1 MSLVRS
7 GEKVIVVIHAE
18 ACSKANSRR
27 MVPGRSKAGKL
38 FMRPIKSE
46 KALQFVDAAARQVPI
61 LPEPLTCALI
71 ARIWIWY
78 PSERND
84 LDESLVLDV
93 LQDRVYKNDRQ
104 IRERHVYHA
113 VDKND
118 PRVVVELEPL
128 YHQGGLQ

>member
-1 MSLVRS
+1 
-7 GEKVIVVIHAE
+7 
-18 ACSKANSRR
+18 

-46 KALQFVDAAARQVPI
+46 KALQFVDAAIRQVPI
-61 LPEPLTCALI
+61 LPELLTQPLI
-71 ARIWIWY
+71 AHIWIWY

-93 LQDRVYKNDRQ
+93 LQGRVYKNDRQ

-113 VDKND
+113 VDRDN
-118 PRVVVELEPL
+118 PRVNVEISPL
-128 YHQGGLQ
+128 RCVATPKRSL